1 VFRNRHDA
9 GERLAVALL
18 RYRAADTLVLGIPRG
33 GVPVAAGIAS
43 ALGAELDVV
52 IARKL
57 GVPGNPE
64 LAMGAVTATGRLYLD
79 QGIVAR
85 QGISQEQLADVIER
99 ESAEAK
105 AHDVLFRGGRPEP
118 ALAGR
123 TVIVVDDGLATG
135 ATFRATL
142 QAVRAQGPARV
153 IAAAPVGP
161 REAGEIL
168 QDAADLVVC
177 LCTQEPFEA
186 VGYSYDEFQAVT
198 DETVT
203 AILRSFKRQP

>member
-1 VFRNRHDA
+1 MFRNRHDA
-9 GERLAVALL
+9 GERLAAALL
-18 RYRAADTLVLGIPRG
+18 PYRASDTLVLCIPRG

-168 QDAADLVVC
+168 QDAADLVV
-177 LCTQEPFEA
+177 
-186 VGYSYDEFQAVT
+186 
-198 DETVT
+198 
-203 AILRSFKRQP
+203 